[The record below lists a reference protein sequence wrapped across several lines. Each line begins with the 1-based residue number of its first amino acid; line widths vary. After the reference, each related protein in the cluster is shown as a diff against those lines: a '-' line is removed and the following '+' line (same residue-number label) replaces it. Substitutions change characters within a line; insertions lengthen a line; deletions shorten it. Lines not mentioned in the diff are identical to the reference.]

1 MRDRPL
7 VQLAATAVAATFLLV
22 AVLGFVPGIT
32 TDYGELSFAGRASE
46 AKLLGLFQISV
57 LHNIVHG
64 LFGVI
69 GLALAASVLGA
80 RNFLVGGGIVY
91 LVLTAYGSVIDRD
104 SAANFVP
111 VNVADDVLHLGLG
124 VAMIGLGVVLGKQ
137 AAQSAGDTC
146 SAADAR

>member
-1 MRDRPL
+1 MRNRPL

-32 TDYGELSFAGRASE
+32 TNHSELSFAGHESE
-46 AKLLGLFQISV
+46 AKLLGLFQVSV

-69 GLALAASVLGA
+69 GLLLAKSVAGA
-80 RNFLVGGGIVY
+80 RSFLIGGGVVY
-91 LVLTAYGSVIDRD
+91 LVLTVYGSVIDLNSD
-104 SAANFVP
+104 INFVP
-111 VNVADDVLHLGLG
+111 VNVADNFLHLVLG

-137 AAQSAGDTC
+137 ATHTKTTS